1 MDRLE
6 GPKGDAVKM
15 EHCYFC
21 RGLIVQ
27 RRIVHLHR
35 WEGRIFLIKD
45 LLADVCEQCV
55 EAYLSPD
62 VLERIDQAVGQSE
75 MATEFITVPILSLA

>member
-1 MDRLE
+1 M
-6 GPKGDAVKM
+6 KM
-15 EHCYFC
+15 ERCYFC
-21 RGLIVQ
+21 RGPIVQ
-27 RRIVHLHR
+27 RRIEHLHR

-45 LLADVCEQCV
+45 LLADVCKQCG

-62 VLERIDQAVGQSE
+62 VLERIGQAVRKSE

>member
-1 MDRLE
+1 M
-6 GPKGDAVKM
+6 KM
-15 EHCYFC
+15 ERCYFC
-21 RGLIVQ
+21 RGQIVQ
-27 RRIVHLHR
+27 RRIEHLYR

-45 LLADVCEQCV
+45 LLADVCEQCG

-62 VLERIDQAVGQSE
+62 VLKRIDQAVSGSE